1 MDVFTAV
8 ADPTRRRVMDLLR
21 GEERSAGSLAEAFP
35 RLSQPA
41 VSKHLKALRE
51 AGLVSVRREE
61 QRRMYSLRAGGLAEL
76 DAWLAGYREFW
87 GARLDALGEHLA
99 AMQAQAKD
107 EIRGESIKNVGRT
120 KRSST

>member
-8 ADPTRRRVMDLLR
+8 ADPTRRRVLDLLR

-35 RLSQPA
+35 GMSQPA

-51 AGLVSVRREE
+51 AGLVSVRRDE
-61 QRRMYSLRAGGLAEL
+61 QRRMYSLRAEGLVEL
-76 DAWLAGYREFW
+76 DVWLEGYREFW
-87 GARLDALGEHLA
+87 AARLDALGEHLA
-99 AMQAQAKD
+99 ARHGAATD
-107 EIRGESIKNVGRT
+107 VRPLKNVGRT